1 MILCRISSTA
11 PSSTERY
18 FNETKREGSRNKL
31 TNESNYAALHIGILL
46 PVVLL
51 GVVIAILGILFCK
64 RRKKKGNFMT
74 LLAMCHYFGS
84 FKGT

>member
-1 MILCRISSTA
+1 MILCRTSSTA

-31 TNESNYAALHIGILL
+31 TNGSNNAALIGILL
-46 PVVLL
+46 PVGLL
-51 GVVIAILGILFCK
+51 GVVILGILFYKK

-74 LLAMCHYFGS
+74 LLAMLPLLLKF
-84 FKGT
+84 

>member
-1 MILCRISSTA
+1 MILCRTSSTA

-31 TNESNYAALHIGILL
+31 TNGSNNAALIGVLL
-46 PVVLL
+46 PVGLL
-51 GVVIAILGILFCK
+51 GVVILGILFYKK

-74 LLAMCHYFGS
+74 LLAMCHYF
-84 FKGT
+84 

>member
-1 MILCRISSTA
+1 MILCRTSSTA

-31 TNESNYAALHIGILL
+31 TNGSNNAALIGILV
-46 PVVLL
+46 PVGLL
-51 GVVIAILGILFCK
+51 GVVISILGILFYKK

-74 LLAMCHYFGS
+74 LLAMCHYF
-84 FKGT
+84 

>member
-1 MILCRISSTA
+1 MILCRTSSTA

-31 TNESNYAALHIGILL
+31 TNGSNNAALIGILL
-46 PVVLL
+46 PVGLL
-51 GVVIAILGILFCK
+51 GVVISILGILFYKK

-74 LLAMCHYFGS
+74 LLAMCHYF
-84 FKGT
+84 

>member
-1 MILCRISSTA
+1 MILCRTSSTE

-31 TNESNYAALHIGILL
+31 TNGSNNAALIGILV
-46 PVVLL
+46 PVGLL
-51 GVVIAILGILFCK
+51 GVVISILGILFYKK

-74 LLAMCHYFGS
+74 LLAMCHYF
-84 FKGT
+84 

>member
-1 MILCRISSTA
+1 MILCRTSSTA

-31 TNESNYAALHIGILL
+31 TNGSNNAALIGILL
-46 PVVLL
+46 TVGLL
-51 GVVIAILGILFCK
+51 GVVISILGILFYKK

-74 LLAMCHYFGS
+74 LLAMCHYF
-84 FKGT
+84 

>member
-1 MILCRISSTA
+1 MILCRTSSTA

-31 TNESNYAALHIGILL
+31 TNGSNNVALIGILL
-46 PVVLL
+46 PVGLL
-51 GVVIAILGILFCK
+51 GVVILGILFYKK

-74 LLAMCHYFGS
+74 LLAMCHYF
-84 FKGT
+84 

>member
-1 MILCRISSTA
+1 MILCRTSSTA

-31 TNESNYAALHIGILL
+31 TSGSNNAALIGILL
-46 PVVLL
+46 PVGSL
-51 GVVIAILGILFCK
+51 GVVILGILFYKK

-74 LLAMCHYFGS
+74 RLAMCDYF
-84 FKGT
+84 

>member
-1 MILCRISSTA
+1 MILCRTSSTA

-31 TNESNYAALHIGILL
+31 TNGSNNAAVIGILL
-46 PVVLL
+46 PVGLL
-51 GVVIAILGILFCK
+51 GVVILGILFYKK

-74 LLAMCHYFGS
+74 LLAMCHYF
-84 FKGT
+84 

>member
-1 MILCRISSTA
+1 MILCRTSSTA

-31 TNESNYAALHIGILL
+31 TNGSNNAALIGILL
-46 PVVLL
+46 PVGLL
-51 GVVIAILGILFCK
+51 GVVILGILFYKK

-74 LLAMCHYFGS
+74 LLAMCHYF
-84 FKGT
+84 

>member
-1 MILCRISSTA
+1 MILCRISSTV

-31 TNESNYAALHIGILL
+31 TNGFNNAALLIGI

-51 GVVIAILGILFCK
+51 GVVISILGILFYKK

-74 LLAMCHYFGS
+74 LLAMCHYF
-84 FKGT
+84 

>member
-18 FNETKREGSRNKL
+18 FNETKREGWRIKL
-31 TNESNYAALHIGILL
+31 TNESNNAALLIGILL
-46 PVVLL
+46 PL
-51 GVVIAILGILFCK
+51 GVVISILGILFYKK

-74 LLAMCHYFGS
+74 LLAMCHYF
-84 FKGT
+84 

>member
-1 MILCRISSTA
+1 MILCRTSSTA

-31 TNESNYAALHIGILL
+31 TNGSNNAALIGILL
-46 PVVLL
+46 PVGLL
-51 GVVIAILGILFCK
+51 SVVILGILFYKK

-74 LLAMCHYFGS
+74 LLAMCHYF
-84 FKGT
+84 

>member
-1 MILCRISSTA
+1 MILCRTSSTA

-31 TNESNYAALHIGILL
+31 TNRSNNAALIGILL
-46 PVVLL
+46 PVGLL
-51 GVVIAILGILFCK
+51 GVVILGILFYKK

-74 LLAMCHYFGS
+74 LLAMCHYF
-84 FKGT
+84 

>member
-1 MILCRISSTA
+1 MILCRTSSTA

-31 TNESNYAALHIGILL
+31 TNGSNNAALIGILL
-46 PVVLL
+46 PVGLL
-51 GVVIAILGILFCK
+51 GVVILGILFYEK

-74 LLAMCHYFGS
+74 LLAMCHYF
-84 FKGT
+84 

>member
-1 MILCRISSTA
+1 MILCRTSSTV

-31 TNESNYAALHIGILL
+31 TNGSNNAALIGILL
-46 PVVLL
+46 TVGLL
-51 GVVIAILGILFCK
+51 GVVISILGILFYKK

-74 LLAMCHYFGS
+74 LLAMCHYF
-84 FKGT
+84 

>member
-1 MILCRISSTA
+1 MILCRTSSTA

-31 TNESNYAALHIGILL
+31 TNGSNNAALIGILL
-46 PVVLL
+46 PVGLL
-51 GVVIAILGILFCK
+51 ILGILFYKK

-74 LLAMCHYFGS
+74 LLAMCHYF
-84 FKGT
+84 